1 MKKYLVRIPPEVEDF
16 VRHLHPQLK
25 TKIRRALEELEKD
38 PTLGKP
44 LKETLKGLYSYR
56 VSQYRVVYQIRHR
69 EVRVEVVE
77 IEERKIVYQKVAQLL
92 RN

>member
-25 TKIRRALEELEKD
+25 VKIRRALEELEKD
-38 PTLGKP
+38 PYLGKP

-56 VSQYRVVYQIRHR
+56 VSQYRVVYQIEYR

-77 IEERKIVYQKVAQLL
+77 IEERKIVYHKVAQLL
-92 RN
+92 KV